1 MEKSHPKIVTRFAPS
16 PTGFLHIGGVRT
28 ALYNFLY
35 AKKMGGKFILR
46 IEDTD
51 IARNTV
57 EAEQAIIDAMQW
69 LGLSYDELYRQ
80 SERTEIYRS
89 YLEKLVSQGLAY
101 ESIEDSKQNPGTT
114 VSVIR
119 FKNPGEVVTF
129 NDNVCGEVSVDTTDL
144 GDFVIAKNFNEPI
157 FHFANVVDDFEMGVT
172 HIIRGQEHLANTP
185 RQILIA
191 RAIGAPMFNYTHI
204 PLVLAPDKTK
214 LSKRHGAISA
224 MEYKHMGYLPEA
236 ILNFMALIGWNPGTD
251 QEIFHLD
258 ELVEAFSLEKI
269 NKSSGVFNIQ
279 KLNWVN
285 KEHIKQLNQAEQFL
299 FIQKFLP
306 SDVKDLENYNLDMVE
321 KILPIIIER
330 IENFGD
336 VNVLGKVGEFT
347 YFFEQPIYERNALFF
362 GKTKFVDDN
371 KYEDLAA
378 VIDGVIS
385 RLSEVDN
392 WDSESIKNSVWQYA
406 ETVGRGDVLWPM
418 RFALSG
424 RDKSPDPFTLA
435 EVLGKDETITRL
447 ESAKSVLLNF

>member
-57 EAEQAIIDAMQW
+57 EAEHAIIDAMQW

-330 IENFGD
+330 IEKFSD
-336 VNVLGKVGEFT
+336 VNVLGKVGEFKN
-347 YFFEQPIYERNALFF
+347 FFEQPIYERNALFF